1 MRIGDKATYTGT
13 AYPWATGR
21 EVEIKGIIRDNRTIK
36 DNVLLDATGG
46 TRESDHVIF
55 SLLDADGF
63 RFSAP
68 DARLGDFEVQ
78 PVIAQAPLGAAVEA
92 AEPEFLTLV

>member
-1 MRIGDKATYTGT
+1 MRIGDKATYVGT
-13 AYPWATGR
+13 AYHWATGQ

-36 DNVLLDATGG
+36 DSALLDALGG
-46 TRESDHVIF
+46 IQESDQVIF

-68 DARLGDFEVQ
+68 DAKVGDFAIEQVIPAVPSPVEV
-78 PVIAQAPLGAAVEA
+78 
-92 AEPEFLTLV
+92 EFLTLV